1 MWKSA
6 KEEGP
11 DGSGSTGHG
20 VCDGLK
26 CITCSLR
33 QRGQVDD
40 RVNHFHHGI
49 AKAVAGGTDNAGGVV
64 PALQVR
70 HQRAAGLL
78 WETGNHRLHQTGK
91 VVPSPD

>member
-1 MWKSA
+1 MRKSA

-11 DGSGSTGHG
+11 DGPGSTGHG
-20 VCDGLK
+20 VCD
-26 CITCSLR
+26 CPERATCNLR
-33 QRGQVDD
+33 QRGLVDD

-49 AKAVAGGTDNAGGVV
+49 AKAVAGGSDNAGGVV

-78 WETGNHRLHQTGK
+78 WETG
-91 VVPSPD
+91 